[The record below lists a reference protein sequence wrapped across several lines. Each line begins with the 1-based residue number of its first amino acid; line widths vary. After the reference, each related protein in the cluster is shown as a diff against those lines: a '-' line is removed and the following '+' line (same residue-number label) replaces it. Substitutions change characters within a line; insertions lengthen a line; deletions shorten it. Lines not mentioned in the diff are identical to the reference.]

1 MLGATT
7 IAPLQPSRIGESDPA
22 PRIDSMRRRSRFLRV
37 RLAAVA
43 ACASI
48 LASPLPAYAADS
60 VSVKVDRR
68 GELVV
73 IDVEARADA
82 PIGEVWNV
90 FTDYDRMAGF
100 ITSITSS
107 RVRSRRG
114 DALEVAQAGATKVM
128 FMRFAFAGVRG
139 VELVPHRE
147 IRSWLIEGDFKSLVS
162 TTRFVEAG
170 DHVRIVHHG
179 EYAPKAWLPP
189 LVGPAVIESATRTQ
203 YHEMLAE
210 IHRRKA
216 ASTPR

>member
-1 MLGATT
+1 
-7 IAPLQPSRIGESDPA
+7 
-22 PRIDSMRRRSRFLRV
+22 MRRPFLGFLGFLGV
-37 RLAAVA
+37 RLATVA
-43 ACASI
+43 GCAAI
-48 LASPLPAYAADS
+48 AASPLRASAAEN
-60 VSVKVDRR
+60 VSVTVDRR

-73 IDVEARADA
+73 IDVEARVDA

-100 ITSITSS
+100 VTSITTSK
-107 RVRSRRG
+107 VRSRRG
-114 DALEVAQAGATKVM
+114 NALELTQAGSTKVM

-139 VELVPHRE
+139 VELVPRRE

-162 TTRFVEAG
+162 TTRFTDAT

-179 EYAPKAWLPP
+179 EYVPKAWLPP

-203 YHEMLAE
+203 YREMLAE

-216 ASTPR
+216 ASAPR